1 MNTEHSKYDLEAF
14 EDGGIVWGAKIDA
27 SNYGKPLSWLKDNEE
42 VYCHW
47 SGHWSDHTSG
57 GPYHVDYVHGW
68 GEGFQIR
75 LPADHWAYPVIA
87 KGFTPWAGGDVAPD
101 DWEPG
106 SPVLF
111 CNGDQPKQGEWAWG
125 PGDGDNIIIGYRRKA
140 EAVPTD
146 TDTVTIKLMTER
158 QWRDLIISESGLADF
173 SRAANSTIRALR
185 TLGIIHEETRAERFA
200 RETGYVVTEA
210 VDAALEWERGA

>member
-1 MNTEHSKYDLEAF
+1 MTTEHSKYDLEAF

-47 SGHWSDHTSG
+47 DDHTSS
-57 GPYHVDYVHGW
+57 GPYHVDCVHGW

-87 KGFTPWAGGDVAPD
+87 KGFTPWAGGDWAPV
-101 DWEPG
+101 DWDPG

-111 CNGDQPKQGEWAWG
+111 RNGDQLNQGEWAWG
-125 PGDGDNIIIGYRRKA
+125 QGDGDYIIIGYRKRVEGDLNAPDMVYLPVMTMQEARDKA
-140 EAVPTD
+140 EAHCEDYEWDNGYVQA
-146 TDTVTIKLMTER
+146 I
-158 QWRDLIISESGLADF
+158 RDLGLINLPAP
-173 SRAANSTIRALR
+173 I
-185 TLGIIHEETRAERFA
+185 
-200 RETGYVVTEA
+200 EA
-210 VDAALEWERGA
+210 FEVSHGGLDNNQRDIVEAFIAWQSAQ